1 MNNFAKLG
9 RNWLLLLILAISASA
24 NAADCPALSKDA
36 SRRIIAYLSQRLVSG
51 ANGALS
57 ITSIEEVP
65 NTCYH
70 KITLAIPNTAT
81 RAMFYLSPDERF
93 LTPTLYDLST
103 DPKAE
108 VGRIASN
115 VEKLLMRDDSPQD
128 SAVHE
133 RITLVEF
140 GDLQCP
146 YCKLFSEW
154 FAALPDN
161 LRSQTTLVF
170 KHMPLPQHVWARAA
184 AVYTACAWLQNSASF
199 WRLENF
205 FMAKQSEITPAN
217 LKEKILS
224 ELSGVPSLDQQALQS
239 CATTG
244 KGAAI
249 VERDIEVAKELAI
262 RSTPTLFVGGRRAIT
277 PHSPEELRQLL
288 EVELQDAKPTEITA
302 KQQSR

>member
-1 MNNFAKLG
+1 
-9 RNWLLLLILAISASA
+9 
-24 NAADCPALSKDA
+24 
-36 SRRIIAYLSQRLVSG
+36 LVSG

-93 LTPTLYDLST
+93 LTPTLYDLSA

-108 VGRIASN
+108 VARIASN
-115 VEKLLMRDDSPQD
+115 VEKLLMRDDSPRD

-184 AVYTACAWLQNSASF
+184 AVYTACAWLQNPASF